1 MQKKNDKHS
10 KNVYF
15 IIFITT
21 NTVVCNSEWVIVVAV
36 SLVLDL
42 LCIIFWLF

>member
-1 MQKKNDKHS
+1 MS
-10 KNVYF
+10 TF

-21 NTVVCNSEWVIVVAV
+21 NTVVSNSEWVIVVAV